1 MPILSCDD
9 ITLLRKLIEINNII
23 NLIKF
28 VLVILV
34 ILTIIY
40 DVLRSK
46 DNKSLYHR
54 LLIKIP
60 LTLLIF
66 FLSNIVYKVGEMIDN
81 TSPLAC
87 LKYANNDYINHLLEI
102 EKNNEN
108 KIINEVNA
116 KVNNLKNSLSIN
128 EYNTILEDIN
138 NIKDSSVQESIKKE
152 LFNLKQYID
161 IKNTIDELKL
171 NYDYEKHIKLLE
183 SISKIED
190 NEYKDKLNKFFLE
203 LHLANPL
210 NIEKGIFEKTYRNMS
225 YYEVIPPHPLENMA
239 IIIYL
244 HGDGGHGK
252 NNYNTY
258 YMANGSCYKKEEF
271 IYIAPTHKDFK
282 NGKTWESQGIIDEL
296 KELIDKI
303 VIDYKID
310 KERIIITGESRG
322 AIGVWD
328 IASKYSN
335 YFSAIVPISC
345 RASKFNPVSFKNS
358 YVWAFSGDQGMEK
371 DYSNMMQNYVN
382 QINKN
387 GGNAKYT
394 KIPGKSHGDM
404 MGTFIN
410 DEIIAWALSQRKIS

>member
-9 ITLLRKLIEINNII
+9 ITLLRKLIEISNII
-23 NLIKF
+23 NVIKF

>member
-1 MPILSCDD
+1 MQILSCDD
-9 ITLLRKLIEINNII
+9 ITLLRKLMDINSKINVVKYVIAILMII
-23 NLIKF
+23 M
-28 VLVILV
+28 
-34 ILTIIY
+34 IIY

-46 DNKSLYHR
+46 DRNSLYHR

-60 LTLLIF
+60 LTLSIF
-66 FLSNIVYKVGEMIDN
+66 FLPNIVYKVGEMFDN
-81 TSPLAC
+81 TSSFAC
-87 LKYANNDYINHLLEI
+87 FKYANDEYINELKKKKKSSE
-102 EKNNEN
+102 EKKVYDIKT
-108 KIINEVNA
+108 KI
-116 KVNNLKNSLSIN
+116 NNLKNSLSIN

-138 NIKDSSVQESIKKE
+138 NIKDSNMGLSIKEE
-152 LFNLKQYID
+152 LLSLKKYID
-161 IKNTIDELKL
+161 IKTNIDELKL
-171 NYDYEKHIKLLE
+171 NYNYDKHLELLDT
-183 SISKIED
+183 INKIED
-190 NEYKDKLNKFFLE
+190 NTFKEKLNKFFLE
-203 LHLANPL
+203 LNLKKPL
-210 NIEKGIFEKTYRNMS
+210 TISKGLLEKTYHNMS
-225 YYEVIPPHPLENMA
+225 YYEVIPPHPVENMA
-239 IIIYL
+239 LIIYL
-244 HGDGGHGK
+244 HGDGGYIK

-296 KELIDKI
+296 KELIDKV

-310 KERIIITGESRG
+310 RERIIITGESRG

-358 YVWAFSGDQGMEK
+358 YVWAFSGDQGMEI

-382 QINKN
+382 QINNN
-387 GGNAKYT
+387 GGHAKYT
-394 KIPGKSHGDM
+394 KMPGKSHGDM

-410 DEIIAWALSQRKIS
+410 DEIIEWALLQRKLG

>member
-1 MPILSCDD
+1 MQVLSCDD
-9 ITLLRKLIEINNII
+9 ITLLRKLMDINNII
-23 NLIKF
+23 KVIKY
-28 VLVILV
+28 VIAIIIV
-34 ILTIIY
+34 ITIIY

-46 DNKSLYHR
+46 DNRLLYRR
-54 LLIKIP
+54 LLIKIL
-60 LTLLIF
+60 LTLLIM
-66 FLSNIVYKVGEMIDN
+66 LLPNIVYKVGELLDN
-81 TSPLAC
+81 TSSFAC
-87 LKYANNDYINHLLEI
+87 FQYASDEYINRILEI

-108 KIINEVNA
+108 KIVNDI
-116 KVNNLKNSLSIN
+116 KIKINNLKNSFSIN
-128 EYNTILEDIN
+128 EYNNIIEEIN
-138 NIKDSSVQESIKKE
+138 IIKDSSVQESIKDE
-152 LFNLKQYID
+152 LFNLKKYID
-161 IKNTIDELKL
+161 IKSTIDELKL
-171 NYDYEKHIKLLE
+171 NYDYNKHIKLLE
-183 SISKIED
+183 SISKIGD

-203 LHLANPL
+203 LNLENPL
-210 NIEKGIFEKTYRNMS
+210 NIEKGLFEKTYRNMS
-225 YYEVIPPHPLENMA
+225 YYEVIPPNPVENMA
-239 IIIYL
+239 MIIYL
-244 HGDGGHGK
+244 HGDGGHSK

-303 VIDYKID
+303 VLDYKID

-335 YFSAIVPISC
+335 YFSSIVPISC
-345 RASKFNPVSFKNS
+345 RASKFNPASFKNS
-358 YVWAFSGDQGMEK
+358 YVWAISGDQGMEK

-382 QINKN
+382 QINSS

-394 KIPGKSHGDM
+394 KMLGKSHSDM

-410 DEIIAWALSQRKIS
+410 DEIIEWALTNRKIS